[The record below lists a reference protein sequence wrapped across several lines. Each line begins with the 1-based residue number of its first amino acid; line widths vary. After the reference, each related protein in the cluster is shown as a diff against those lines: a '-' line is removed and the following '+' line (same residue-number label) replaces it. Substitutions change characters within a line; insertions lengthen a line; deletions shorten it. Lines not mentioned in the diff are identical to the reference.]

1 MTAEPKKIL
10 IVGATSAIAKET
22 ARLYANL
29 GCQLYL
35 VGRND
40 ESLKTLAADVKV
52 RGASRTSYKSL
63 DLNQFDKHPEVIE
76 QAIAYLKGLDIALI
90 CHGSLPNQ
98 QESEKNFEL
107 ARQEISTN
115 GLSVI
120 SILTELSKYFI
131 TQNNGTIA
139 VITSVAGD
147 RGRQS
152 NYVYGSAKA
161 MVSTYLQGLRGRLL
175 PFNIDVVDIRP
186 GFVDS
191 PMTAQFKKGPL
202 WSSPKQI
209 AEIIVKSVEHKRH
222 TVYAPFY
229 WRFIMFSVRLV
240 PEFLFKRIKF

>member
-1 MTAEPKKIL
+1 VTTEPKKIL

-22 ARLYANL
+22 ARLYAGQ
-29 GCQLYL
+29 GCQLFL

-40 ESLKTLAADVKV
+40 ESLKSLAADIKV
-52 RGASRTSYKSL
+52 RGASRVSCSAL
-63 DLNQFDKHPEVIE
+63 DLNQFDKHAQVIK
-76 QAIAYLKGLDIALI
+76 QATKYLKGLDIALI
-90 CHGSLPNQ
+90 CHGSLPDQ
-98 QESEKNFEL
+98 QVCEKNFAL
-107 ARQEISTN
+107 AQQEINTN

-120 SILTELSKYFI
+120 SMLTEIADYFVK
-131 TQNNGTIA
+131 QKHGTIA

-175 PFNIDVVDIRP
+175 PFDINVVDIRP

-209 AEIIVKSVEHKRH
+209 AEIIVKSAERKRH

-229 WRFIMFSVRLV
+229 WRFIMFAVRLV
-240 PEFLFKRIKF
+240 PEFLFKRIKL

>member
-1 MTAEPKKIL
+1 MSSEAKKVF

-22 ARLYANL
+22 ARVYARR
-29 GCQLYL
+29 GCDLYL
-35 VGRND
+35 VARN
-40 ESLKTLAADVKV
+40 ENQLKSLTDDLKV
-52 RGASRTSYKSL
+52 RGAPRVSYSVA
-63 DLNQFDKHPEVIE
+63 DLNHFNQHAQLVS
-76 QAIAYLKGLDIALI
+76 QAAEFLQGLDIALI
-90 CHGSLPNQ
+90 CHGSLPDQ
-98 QESEKNFEL
+98 QASEKSFEL
-107 ARQEISTN
+107 AQHEINTN

-120 SILTELSKYFI
+120 SMLTELAEVFI
-131 TQNNGTIA
+131 NQRQGTIA

-175 PFNIDVVDIRP
+175 PFNVHVVDIRP

-191 PMTAQFKKGPL
+191 PMTARFKKGPL
-202 WSSPKQI
+202 WSSPIKI
-209 AEIIVKSVEHKRH
+209 AGIIVKSIERKRH

-229 WRFIMFSVRLV
+229 WGIIMFAVRII